1 MLYLIN
7 ISLIFILLIYL
18 KTHHYK
24 TEKVEQLIIILLIL
38 FAGLQLNFS
47 DDYQSYRGLFSEI
60 NSIKDVIN
68 TILEPGFAVLI
79 FTFKKIGLGF
89 NTFLLFIAFCSITLK
104 KKAIKKLSSLPYL
117 SLLLYFLLYYITQ
130 DVIQIRQGLA
140 IAVCFYAIIFVTEKN
155 PFAFF
160 GAVFIAITFHYSA
173 IIFLPVYFLKNINL
187 KNKRLILFLV
197 FISLL
202 ISSVNIL
209 SIINWVNTSFLHSS
223 YIFHKLKIYDTVS
236 ISIISVTFIIR
247 LLIYIFYIF
256 FTDNDNQNKLYANI
270 YLLGIF
276 IFSMFHSVEILAA
289 RFTIYFRFIEI
300 LMIPDIYKSARKC
313 ENKSKKIMMY
323 TFLLFMLF
331 YYILKFVLVLIDP
344 NYLFYQSI

>member
-1 MLYLIN
+1 MLYLLN
-7 ISLIFILLIYL
+7 IFLIFILLMYL

-24 TEKVEQLIIILLIL
+24 TEKAEQLIIILLIL

-47 DDYQSYRGLFSEI
+47 DDYQSYRGLFGEI

-68 TILEPGFAVLI
+68 TILEPGFAFLI

-89 NTFLLFIAFCSITLK
+89 NTFLLFIAFCSINLK
-104 KKAIKKLSSLPYL
+104 TKAIKKLSSLPYL

-140 IAVCFYAIIFVTEKN
+140 IAVCFYAIIFITEEK
-155 PFAFF
+155 PHAFF

-173 IIFLPVYFLKNINL
+173 FIFLPVYFLKNINL
-187 KNKRLILFLV
+187 KNKKLILFLV

-236 ISIISVTFIIR
+236 ISIISVTFFIR

-300 LMIPDIYKSARKC
+300 LMIPDIYKSAKKC
-313 ENKSKKIMMY
+313 ENKSKKIMIY